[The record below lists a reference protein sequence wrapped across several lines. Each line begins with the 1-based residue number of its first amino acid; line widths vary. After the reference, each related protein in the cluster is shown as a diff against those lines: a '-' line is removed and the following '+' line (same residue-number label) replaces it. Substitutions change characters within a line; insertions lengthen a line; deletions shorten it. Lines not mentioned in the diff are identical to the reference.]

1 LPLVVGLP
9 KAKELLYTGRVVKAE
24 EAQQIGL
31 LNQLVRCAQLRDSAL
46 EMAQQISANDARM
59 VQGIKR
65 LMHEDIGRD
74 WRGCYDNEQNARK
87 TYLKANS
94 PREGFKDFLARK
106 GIR

>member
-1 LPLVVGLP
+1 L
-9 KAKELLYTGRVVKAE
+9 VKAE

-31 LNQLVRCAQLRDSAL
+31 LNQLVPCGELRDSTL
-46 EMAQQISANDARM
+46 QMAHLISANDARM

-65 LMHEDIGRD
+65 LVHEDIGMD
-74 WRGCYDNEQNARK
+74 WRARYDNEQTARK

-106 GIR
+106 GIP